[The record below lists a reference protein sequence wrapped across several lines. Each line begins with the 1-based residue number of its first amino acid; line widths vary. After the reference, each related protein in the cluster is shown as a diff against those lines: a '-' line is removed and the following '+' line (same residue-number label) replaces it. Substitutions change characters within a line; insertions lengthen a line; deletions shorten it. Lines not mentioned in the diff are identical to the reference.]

1 VFRDFC
7 VVVGKAWSIQVV
19 SDSDNAAI
27 FSSCFFLGGIIVVS
41 YFLVGIIF
49 FFSWTLLLVMVSC

>member
-1 VFRDFC
+1 MEVFRDFC

-27 FSSCFFLGGIIVVS
+27 FSSCFFLGGIICCEL
-41 YFLVGIIF
+41 FLGGYN
-49 FFSWTLLLVMVSC
+49 FFSSGPCFW